1 MPRAIRPFIFGQ
13 YRILAAALTL
23 SLFGS
28 GVWLVAFVWQVIGLG
43 GSPIELSIVATGN
56 AIGLLA
62 AVLFGGVAA
71 DRIPQKYILLAVE
84 VTKVIVASTVAAL
97 AFSGSLTIWQLV
109 IAAVVLGLAEGFF
122 FPAYTA
128 LLPGILPPEQ
138 LLAANG
144 LEGILRPATMQALGP
159 LVASV
164 AIAAWSPAA
173 AFVIMAIAQG
183 LAAVALLSL
192 RTTPTHRALEG
203 EVATG
208 LASLLRDVGEGFRYM
223 FRTPWLL
230 GTLLFACVFVLF
242 VIGPIEVLLPF
253 AVKDQVPDDVQAA
266 FGGGAGAFAVVLAAF
281 GLGGAL
287 GSFVTASVRLPRR
300 YLTVM
305 NVSWGLACIPLI
317 VIGFTSQLWIMA
329 VAVFVTEFLFSVG
342 SVIWGTLLQRR
353 VPKAL
358 LGRVSSLDFF
368 VSLALMPVS
377 MALAGPVGVAFGIPI
392 TFVIAGIFPVLL
404 AVAVI
409 LIARMPQDE
418 IANPLDQTDAVAST
432 T

>member
-1 MPRAIRPFIFGQ
+1 MPRALRPFVFGQ
-13 YRILAAALTL
+13 YRSLAAALTL

-28 GVWLVAFVWQVIGLG
+28 GVWLVAFVWQVIALG
-43 GSPIELSIVATGN
+43 GSPIELSLVATGN
-56 AIGLLA
+56 AIGLLV

-71 DRIPQKYILLAVE
+71 DRIPQKYILLSVE
-84 VTKVIVASTVAAL
+84 ATKVVVATTVAVL
-97 AFSGSLTIWQLV
+97 AFSGALTVWHLV

-159 LVASV
+159 LAASV
-164 AIAAWSPAA
+164 AIALWSPAA
-173 AFVIMAIAQG
+173 AFVIMAAAQAFAG
-183 LAAVALLSL
+183 IALLTL
-192 RTTPTHRALEG
+192 HATPTHRSLEG
-203 EVATG
+203 DVSTGVVA
-208 LASLLRDVGEGFRYM
+208 LVRDVGEGFRYM

-230 GTLLFACVFVLF
+230 GTLLFACVFVL
-242 VIGPIEVLLPF
+242 VVVGPIEVLLPF
-253 AVKDQVPDDVQAA
+253 AVKDQVPGDVQAV

-317 VIGFTSQLWIMA
+317 VIGFTSQLWVMA

-368 VSLALMPVS
+368 VSLALMPLS
-377 MALAGPVGVAFGIPI
+377 MALAGPIGVAFGIPI
-392 TFVIAGIFPVLL
+392 TFVIAGTFPVLL

-418 IANPLDQTDAVAST
+418 IANPLDQPDAVAST